1 MTANWFEAKVKYV
14 KVNED
19 GREKKV
25 NEAYLLDAMSYTEAE
40 SRMMHEMESII
51 KGDYYISSLKK
62 SNITE
67 LVPSEDENDDRWYK
81 AKIAIIDADEVSGK
95 EKSSFQY
102 YLVAASNIDRALENL
117 EKSLSTFV
125 VPYEISSITDTQFM
139 DVFPYF
145 TEDEQ
150 IPDNLKPLEVSGDD
164 AVEAGAE
171 EF

>member
-1 MTANWFEAKVKYV
+1 MTANWFEAKVKYL

-25 NEAYLLDAMSYTEAE
+25 NEAYLLDALSYTEAE
-40 SRMMHEMESII
+40 SRIMHEMESVI

-62 SNITE
+62 SNVTE

-95 EKSSFQY
+95 EKSSYQY
-102 YLVAASNIDRALENL
+102 YLVAAGNINRALENL

-125 VPYEISSITDTQFM
+125 VPYEICSIADTQFM

-145 TEDEQ
+145 SEDNQ
-150 IPDNLKPLEVSGDD
+150 IPNNLKPLEK
-164 AVEAGAE
+164 AEPETE
-171 EF
+171 EFE